1 MEVQMRLRSFLAL
14 VVILAVA
21 ACSSGTPAASSVAPS
36 SAAAPSSSAAPSSAA
51 ASASAAGGGAAAVSI
66 KGFAFNP
73 ATIQAKVGENITWTN
88 DDGVAHTVTLDDGS
102 SKSGNIN
109 PATTYSHAFAQ
120 AGTFTYHCEIHPQM
134 KGTITVG

>member
-1 MEVQMRLRSFLAL
+1 MRVRSLLTL
-14 VVILAVA
+14 VVIVAVA
-21 ACSSGTPAASSVAPS
+21 GCSSAATSAPS
-36 SAAAPSSSAAPSSAA
+36 SAAATSAAPSSAAPSSAA
-51 ASASAAGGGAAAVSI
+51 ASASAASGAPAVAI

-88 DDGVAHTVTLDDGS
+88 DDTVAHTVTLDDGS
-102 SKSGNIN
+102 SKSGNIDSG
-109 PATTYSHAFAQ
+109 TTYSHAFAQ

>member
-1 MEVQMRLRSFLAL
+1 MEVPMRLRSFLAG
-14 VVILAVA
+14 VVILGVA
-21 ACSSGTPAASSVAPS
+21 ACSTGASAP
-36 SAAAPSSSAAPSSAA
+36 SSAAPSSAA
-51 ASASAAGGGAAAVSI
+51 ASASSAASASAAAGGGAAAVSI

-88 DDGVAHTVTLDDGS
+88 GDSVAHTVTLDDGS
-102 SKSGNIN
+102 SKSGNIE
-109 PATTYSHAFAQ
+109 PAATYSHAFTQ